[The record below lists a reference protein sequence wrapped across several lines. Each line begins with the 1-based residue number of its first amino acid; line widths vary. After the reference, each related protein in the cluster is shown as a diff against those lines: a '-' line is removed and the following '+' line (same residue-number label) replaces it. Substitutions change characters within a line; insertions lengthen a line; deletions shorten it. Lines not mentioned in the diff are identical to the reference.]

1 MSPPLPPPRPSSFHS
16 QHLCSIWH
24 SLLRLKLQS
33 GPCCS
38 GSRWTPD
45 WQVGSGAGTGG
56 ILFCGF
62 RLHKHHYRPP
72 TLALGETFSGD
83 HHFIRNFKCW
93 CVRPS
98 PGSRKNGVNKNLII
112 FFFFFKIVQRW
123 DESTHVMCPRQ
134 VVHLRMH
141 ADSVIFLAGCL
152 EPSASSS
159 SKESFSERSS
169 ARFKLCRTLV

>member
-1 MSPPLPPPRPSSFHS
+1 MLMRAAVSREQEEWSQQKPHSFF
-16 QHLCSIWH
+16 L
-24 SLLRLKLQS
+24 
-33 GPCCS
+33 
-38 GSRWTPD
+38 
-45 WQVGSGAGTGG
+45 
-56 ILFCGF
+56 
-62 RLHKHHYRPP
+62 
-72 TLALGETFSGD
+72 
-83 HHFIRNFKCW
+83 
-93 CVRPS
+93 
-98 PGSRKNGVNKNLII
+98 
-112 FFFFFKIVQRW
+112 FFKIVQRW